1 MSPRGRRPAGA
12 PGARAAIVSAARTA
26 FARDGYQAS
35 LRGIAR
41 EAGVDPALV
50 HHYFKDRAALFA
62 EAVIATEAGVPLD
75 LSERLAGVAA
85 LPQEQIGEGIVRSFI
100 SLWDSAGADR
110 FTAVVRAAMEADES
124 LARFRD
130 FIAEGI
136 LAAFSQRLS
145 PDRRRLRAQLIS
157 SQVVG
162 LGMARWVARMDE
174 IGALS
179 QEEAVAIVG
188 PTVQRYAVG
197 ELPVGG

>member
-1 MSPRGRRPAGA
+1 MSPRGRRPAGS
-12 PGARAAIVSAARTA
+12 PDARAAIVSAAAAA

-41 EAGVDPALV
+41 DAGVDPALV

-145 PDRRRLRAQLIS
+145 PDRPRLRAQLIA
-157 SQVVG
+157 SQIIG

-174 IGALS
+174 IGSLS
-179 QEEAVAIVG
+179 QEGAVAIVG
-188 PTVQRYAVG
+188 PTIQRYAVG
-197 ELPVGG
+197 ELPVGE